1 MSLLDSASFGHHFE
15 PQLILVAIWLLL
27 LVKRAAYRSR
37 WWSINH
43 ILFLDAVLLRL
54 LLQRIRADVLNLME
68 QARAVQLSHWLL
80 LGVRLTDWDLW
91 RGSRVVR
98 DLAVLVRRLFVLK
111 YLRLV
116 EFSFLLDGFSRRRFL
131 DFVEFT
137 DVRYA
142 VVSGQLRARYLSSWS
157 NEGDVLLVDVLLV
170 TILRSISNVT
180 HCWVTWIFAA
190 LNFDKL
196 SF

>member
-1 MSLLDSASFGHHFE
+1 MG
-15 PQLILVAIWLLL
+15 
-27 LVKRAAYRSR
+27 
-37 WWSINH
+37 
-43 ILFLDAVLLRL
+43 
-54 LLQRIRADVLNLME
+54 
-68 QARAVQLSHWLL
+68 
-80 LGVRLTDWDLW
+80 
-91 RGSRVVR
+91 RGGGVVR

-116 EFSFLLDGFSRRRFL
+116 EFSFLLDRFSRGRFL

-170 TILRSISNVT
+170 TILRSISNMT
-180 HCWVTWIFAA
+180 HC
-190 LNFDKL
+190 
-196 SF
+196 